1 MHFLDDLMIILGV
14 SAIFTVV
21 FQKLRQPLVLGYIL
35 AGLAVGEH
43 TPGVRV
49 HDEALVHA
57 LSELGVILLMFSI
70 GIEFSIRK
78 IARVGL
84 TAGLTAL
91 LEVGLMISL
100 GYLVG
105 QLFGWTAMESL
116 FAGACLGISSTML
129 VAKAFEEKKLKDG
142 FTEVV
147 FAVLVFEDMIAILL
161 LAILTAVASGSGMSP
176 YDFAIT
182 VGKLLGFLGVLLV
195 GGLLI
200 VPRLL
205 RLVAALG
212 QPETLLV
219 ASVSVCF
226 AMAVLAEKA
235 GYSVALGA
243 FLGGL
248 LISESGQGHKV
259 EHELRPLRDVFAAI
273 FFVSVGMTIDPG
285 LVAENWLPVVVLTAV
300 VLAGKTAGV
309 SLGSF
314 LTGSSLRTSV
324 RSGMSLAQIGEFSFI
339 IATLGMTTGAV
350 RDFLFPVAV
359 AVSCITAFTTPRL
372 VAASERV
379 AGRVDHALPAR
390 LQTFVTFYASW
401 IEQLRNA
408 PRQRTLRSRVR
419 GQVLWILGDAA
430 LLIATVAA
438 TARFVDRL
446 AAALS
451 QTTGLDH
458 GILWWS
464 IAGVGAAL
472 AGGFAVG
479 LVRHIHQLALTLA
492 SEVMPRGEAGK
503 ADTGTAPRRALVVT
517 LELAMTLIVGL
528 PLVALLQPCLFVGT
542 GALVI
547 VLITVYTASLVWR
560 SVTSLQGHVRAGTEL
575 LVEVLA
581 RQTQAA
587 AAPAIEATRVQLPGF
602 PKMSPIRLSPTSAAV
617 GRTLAQLDLRAL
629 TGASVLAISRAGA
642 GVVMPTAGE
651 VLREGDILALAGSQ
665 EAVAAAMELLGGA
678 GMSEESGY
686 LAFNPGDLRTMS

>member
-78 IARVGL
+78 IARIGL

-105 QLFGWTAMESL
+105 QLFGWTDLESL

-129 VAKAFEEKKLKDG
+129 VAKAFEEKKLKGG

-161 LAILTAVASGSGMSP
+161 LAILTAVASGNGMSP

-248 LISESGQGHKV
+248 LISESGHGHKV

-273 FFVSVGMTIDPG
+273 FFVSVGMTIDPR

-324 RSGMSLAQIGEFSFI
+324 RSRMSLAQIGEFSFI
-339 IATLGMTTGAV
+339 IATLGMTAV
-350 RDFLFPVAV
+350 RSAT
-359 AVSCITAFTTPRL
+359 SSSR
-372 VAASERV
+372 SR
-379 AGRVDHALPAR
+379 
-390 LQTFVTFYASW
+390 S
-401 IEQLRNA
+401 
-408 PRQRTLRSRVR
+408 RSRV
-419 GQVLWILGDAA
+419 
-430 LLIATVAA
+430 
-438 TARFVDRL
+438 
-446 AAALS
+446 S
-451 QTTGLDH
+451 PP
-458 GILWWS
+458 S
-464 IAGVGAAL
+464 
-472 AGGFAVG
+472 
-479 LVRHIHQLALTLA
+479 
-492 SEVMPRGEAGK
+492 
-503 ADTGTAPRRALVVT
+503 PRRASSPPPSGSR
-517 LELAMTLIVGL
+517 VGSIT
-528 PLVALLQPCLFVGT
+528 PCRRG
-542 GALVI
+542 
-547 VLITVYTASLVWR
+547 SRPSSR
-560 SVTSLQGHVRAGTEL
+560 STPRG
-575 LVEVLA
+575 
-581 RQTQAA
+581 
-587 AAPAIEATRVQLPGF
+587 
-602 PKMSPIRLSPTSAAV
+602 
-617 GRTLAQLDLRAL
+617 
-629 TGASVLAISRAGA
+629 
-642 GVVMPTAGE
+642 
-651 VLREGDILALAGSQ
+651 
-665 EAVAAAMELLGGA
+665 
-678 GMSEESGY
+678 
-686 LAFNPGDLRTMS
+686 